1 MEYINDLLIPTL
13 FFIGGVA
20 ILLLLY
26 RYAFKYLKKK
36 VSKTESPIDDFIVEI
51 FRFPSIWLMF
61 WIAFKIFSSAYL
73 TEAKFYDFIDHI
85 NTILL
90 ILSVGWILIKLT
102 KALSYFFQK
111 RLDINNTDNLK
122 ARKSLT
128 QVKVFEHIIDTVIVI
143 VTISISLLTF
153 EEARNIG
160 VSILTSAGILG
171 IIVGLAAQKSIG
183 MILAGIQIA
192 ITQPVRLD
200 DVVVIEGEWGRIE
213 EITLTYVVVKIW
225 DERRLVLPITYLMEK
240 PFQNWTRKNANIL
253 GTIFLYLDYAVPVDA
268 LRKQL
273 TSIVENHDK
282 WDKRVAIIQVTDTS
296 ERYMELRLLLSSSD
310 SPSNWDLRVD
320 VREKMIDFIN
330 KNILKALLKF
340 AFRIVSVVL
349 RSNELR
355 YGVFLRKFRC
365 SINNC
370 QMRICLWEI
379 P

>member
-1 MEYINDLLIPTL
+1 MNNIEYINDFITPTL
-13 FFIGGVA
+13 FFLVGIT
-20 ILLLLY
+20 ILLLTY

-36 VSKTESPIDDFIVEI
+36 VHKTESLIDDFIIEI
-51 FRFPSIWLMF
+51 FKFPAIWLLF
-61 WIAFKIFSSAYL
+61 WIAVKIFSSAYL
-73 TEAKFYDFIDHI
+73 TGHEFYDFIEHI
-85 NTILL
+85 NNILL

-111 RLDINNTDNLK
+111 RLDITNTDNLK

-128 QVKVFEHIIDTVIVI
+128 QIKVFEHIIDTIIII

-268 LRKQL
+268 LRKHL
-273 TSIVENHDK
+273 NEIVENHPK
-282 WDKRVAIIQVTDTS
+282 WDKRVVNIQVTDTS
-296 ERYMELRLLLSSSD
+296 ERYMEVRLLLSSAD
-310 SPSNWDLRVD
+310 SSSNWDLRVD

-330 KNILKALLKF
+330 KKYPESFVKIRLQDS
-340 AFRIVSVVL
+340 I
-349 RSNELR
+349 SNST
-355 YGVFLRKFRC
+355 V
-365 SINNC
+365 
-370 QMRICLWEI
+370 
-379 P
+379 